1 MESAAVPPNEEERL
15 AALRRYAV
23 LDTAPEECFDRI
35 TRLVTLMTG
44 VPISAI
50 SFVDQDRQW
59 FKSRVGLSTEQ
70 TTRDV
75 AFCAHAIL
83 GDTPLVIEDAL
94 GDTRFCD
101 NPLVL
106 AENGV
111 RFYAGAPI
119 QTPDGFNVGVLCA
132 IDHAPRR
139 FDDAQVAILRELAAM
154 VATELK
160 LRSANQRLARE
171 LTTRAVL
178 ETERAWMQRRMQDLL
193 ETATDWLWETDP
205 EHRFTYVSLGS
216 PAGLGSGAFIGRTRC
231 EAAEADPDD
240 PAWQAHLDDL
250 AARRPFRGFRYAMR
264 RHDGSLGHLET
275 NGKPVFDDYGQFRG
289 YRGTGRDVTA
299 MVLSETA
306 MREMSA
312 KLHALQDSGVIGVI
326 TCRGDL
332 VVDANREF
340 LRIVGWER
348 ADLEAGALTW
358 SRLAPPDPREGGRG
372 TPAPPAEH
380 VKPFHRNCLRRDGT
394 PVPVSV
400 SSVAIDPAAQHWMA
414 LVQDVSEQKAREAQI
429 RDLAYRDT
437 LTGLLNRRSFNEQ
450 LARCLRRTS
459 AGRAPRGALLLIDL
473 DHFKD
478 VNDAIGHDAGDA
490 LLQKVGQRLR
500 RCAREGDVVAR
511 LGGDEFAVIL
521 DDIDDSAAITGCA
534 RRMLETL
541 SQPLRHR
548 GHMIHPSGSIGVT
561 QFPRDGRD
569 AAQLLKNADV
579 ALYRSKAGGRRSI
592 SLFDAGMMT
601 DAIARLKLL
610 DEVRQAMAAHQ
621 FRLAYQPIVD
631 MRSRRHVGFEALI
644 RWAHPH
650 RGLVP
655 PAEFLD
661 ALEAAGLL
669 SWLARFTLDTAARQV
684 RTWLDD
690 GFDPGWVGVNMSGNQ
705 LKADSFADDVEA
717 SLAGAAIA
725 PSRLL
730 VEVTEQVVIE
740 EDPRIEAAL
749 GRLHRAGA
757 RIALD
762 DFGTGYSSLAHLKRF
777 PVDVLKIDRSFVAD
791 LGTETENAAIAR
803 AIINLAHSLDME
815 VVGEGIESEV
825 QLRRLQMLGCDFGQ
839 GYLIGTPVPADAAT
853 AWLAADTRDNG
864 IASCGASSPVGR
876 TA

>member
-1 MESAAVPPNEEERL
+1 MESATVPPNEAERL

-44 VPISAI
+44 VPVAAI

-59 FKSRVGLSTEQ
+59 FKSRVGLDAVQ
-70 TTRDV
+70 TARDV

-83 GDTPLVIEDAL
+83 GDTPLVVEDARADL
-94 GDTRFCD
+94 RFHD

-106 AENGV
+106 ADNGV

-119 QTPDGFNVGVLCA
+119 RTPDGLNVGVLCA

-139 FDDAQVAILRELAAM
+139 FDDAKVAILRELAAT
-154 VATELK
+154 VATELT

-171 LTTRAVL
+171 LTTRSVL
-178 ETERAWMQRRMQDLL
+178 ETERAWVQRRLQDLL

-205 EHRFTYVSLGS
+205 EHRFTYVSLGA
-216 PAGLGSGAFIGRTRC
+216 PAGIGSGVLIGRTRC
-231 EAAEADPDD
+231 EAAEADPAD
-240 PAWQAHLDDL
+240 PVWRAHLDDL

-264 RHDGSLGHLET
+264 RRDGSLGHVET
-275 NGKPVFDDYGQFRG
+275 NGKPVLDDYGQFRG

-299 MVLSETA
+299 VVQSETA

-326 TCRGDL
+326 TCCGDR

-340 LRIVGWER
+340 LRIVGYER
-348 ADLEAGALTW
+348 TDLDAGTLTW
-358 SRLAPPDPREGGRG
+358 SRLTPSDPRDGGRG

-394 PVPVSV
+394 LVPVSV

-450 LARCLRRTS
+450 LARCLRRTA
-459 AGRAPRGALLLIDL
+459 AGRAPRGALLVIDL

-500 RCAREGDVVAR
+500 RGAREGDVVAR

-521 DDIDDSAAITGCA
+521 NDIDDIESITACA
-534 RRMLETL
+534 RRLLEAL

-548 GHMIHPSGSIGVT
+548 GHVIHPSGSIGVT

-579 ALYRSKAGGRRSI
+579 ALYRSKAGGRRSV
-592 SLFDAGMMT
+592 SFFDASMMT
-601 DAIARLKLL
+601 DAVSRLKLL
-610 DEVRQAMAAHQ
+610 DEVRLAMAAHQ
-621 FRLAYQPIVD
+621 FRLAYQPVVD
-631 MRSRRHVGFEALI
+631 VPSRRHVGFEVLI
-644 RWAHPH
+644 RWAHPQ

-661 ALEAAGLL
+661 AIEAAGLRG
-669 SWLARFTLDTAARQV
+669 WLARFTMDTAVRQV
-684 RTWLDD
+684 RARLDD
-690 GFDPGWVGVNMSGNQ
+690 GLDPGWVGVNMSGNQ
-705 LKADSFADDVEA
+705 LKADGFADDVEA
-717 SLAGAAIA
+717 SLASAAVA

-730 VEVTEQVVIE
+730 VEVTERVVIE

-749 GRLHRAGA
+749 ARLHRAGA

-777 PVDVLKIDRSFVAD
+777 PVDVLKIDRSFVND
-791 LGTETENAAIAR
+791 LGTESENAAIAR

-825 QLRRLQMLGCDFGQ
+825 QLRRLQMLGCDLGQ
-839 GYLIGTPVPADAAT
+839 GYLIGKPVPADAAT
-853 AWLAADTRDNG
+853 AWLAADAGNSR
-864 IASCGASSPVGR
+864 IASCRAAGTAGR